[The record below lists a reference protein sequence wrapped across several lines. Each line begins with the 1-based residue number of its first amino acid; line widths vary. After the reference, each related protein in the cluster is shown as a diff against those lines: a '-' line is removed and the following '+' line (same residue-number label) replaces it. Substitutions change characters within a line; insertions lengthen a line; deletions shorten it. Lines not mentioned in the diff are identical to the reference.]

1 MRKLSKETE
10 GEMDELWRE
19 ISSDSQM
26 LKNFSTNV
34 IDEDVL
40 VSCATSMTSQH
51 YASLKSHMGRSD
63 HVMMHW
69 LGIPVEPVD
78 PYQDGKM
85 PF

>member
-1 MRKLSKETE
+1 ME
-10 GEMDELWRE
+10 ELWRE

-26 LKNFSTNV
+26 LEFFSTNV
-34 IDEDVL
+34 IDEDML
-40 VSCATSMTSQH
+40 ANCAASMTSQH
-51 YASLKSHMGRSD
+51 YASLKSGMGRSE

-85 PF
+85 LF